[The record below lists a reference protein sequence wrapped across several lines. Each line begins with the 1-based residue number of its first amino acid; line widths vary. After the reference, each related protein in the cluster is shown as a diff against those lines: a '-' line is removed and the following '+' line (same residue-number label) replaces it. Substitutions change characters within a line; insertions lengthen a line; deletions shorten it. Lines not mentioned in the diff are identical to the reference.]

1 MDKTQQL
8 EVALQMAIQ
17 QRNSA
22 QDQILNLGVQLE
34 IANREI
40 KALKDQAKEQTPDQ
54 EPSHK
59 D

>member
-34 IANREI
+34 IANRKI
-40 KALKDQAKEQTPDQ
+40 KELETPKEEPAKQ
-54 EPSHK
+54 E
-59 D
+59 